1 MDNMLIRE
9 ESRMLTVQEV
19 LKRKHFE
26 VAKVVAGK
34 TGLYRVIKW
43 IHIME
48 VTDVKQLIKGNELI
62 LTTGVTLKGND
73 KGFLQFVQQLSDL
86 NVAGLCVELGEY
98 IEIIPDSVI
107 SLANQ
112 LEFPLIVFEKVVPF
126 VEITQD
132 LHTGIIHQQYDI
144 LKQLED
150 YSQKINKHA
159 LKVNDKVKILQY
171 MQKYLNVNVFFEV
184 NKGTSISIP
193 DKRIENTKSYIAS
206 LNNKYT
212 ASNEITLFDQV
223 YGTVHIYSDK
233 KEITDLDNLILDRT
247 VVTLSQFILR
257 ELYIEE
263 KLESEQ
269 RKFFGKW
276 LEGQISNEEMMY
288 FIEEI
293 DSNLT
298 QNGWMVMIHQLRR
311 ENIKK
316 DLTNYKIN
324 LRQSLR
330 KEGFYTFIVEQSQ
343 YLIFILSDLL
353 QEKTYKERM
362 KRAMNDTIHQYRLD
376 TLIAVGKYVY
386 HYNEIKESYQTAV
399 DSLQIRL
406 KNMELSYFYDDLTL
420 YHMVKVLQNNESL
433 MLIANEKVEKLRL
446 YDQKHNSN
454 LIQTLNI
461 YLQCNG
467 LKKETAEK
475 LFIVRQTLYHRLEKI
490 EQIIGSDFME
500 YENRLCLEMML
511 LMTRQNFLKVE
522 K

>member
-1 MDNMLIRE
+1 
-9 ESRMLTVQEV
+9 MLTVHDV
-19 LKRKHFE
+19 LNRKHFD
-26 VAKVVAGK
+26 VAKVIAGK
-34 TGLYRVIKW
+34 TGLNRVIKW

-48 VTDVKQLIKGNELI
+48 VTDVKHLIKGNELI
-62 LTTGVTLKGND
+62 LTTGVILKDNE
-73 KGFLQFVQQLSDL
+73 KGFLQFVRQLNDL
-86 NVAGLCVELGEY
+86 HVAGLCIELGAY
-98 IEIIPDSVI
+98 IEIIPQSVI
-107 SLANQ
+107 HLANL
-112 LEFPLIVFEKVVPF
+112 LEFPLIVFEQVVPF

-150 YSQKINKHA
+150 YSQKINNYA

-171 MQKYLNVNVFFEV
+171 MHKYLNVNVFFEV
-184 NKGTSISIP
+184 KKGTSIPIP
-193 DKRIENTKSYIAS
+193 DKKIENVKNYITG
-206 LNNKYT
+206 LNNKYR
-212 ASNEITLFDQV
+212 ASNDLNLLDQV
-223 YGTVHIYSDK
+223 YGTVYIYSDK
-233 KEITDLDNLILDRT
+233 REITNLDILILDRT
-247 VVTLSQFILR
+247 VVTLSQFVLR

-269 RKFFGKW
+269 RKFFEKW
-276 LEGQISNEEMMY
+276 LEGKNSDEEMLY

-293 DSNLT
+293 ERDLT

-311 ENIKK
+311 ENIKT

-324 LRQSLR
+324 LRQALQ

-353 QEKTYKERM
+353 QESSYKERM
-362 KRAMNDTIHQYRLD
+362 KRAVNEILHQYRLD

-386 HYNEIKESYQTAV
+386 HYNEIKESYQTAQ

-420 YHMVKVLQNNESL
+420 YHMIKILQKNEIL
-433 MLIANEKVEKLRL
+433 MHIANEKIEKLSL
-446 YDQKHNSN
+446 YDRKHNSN
-454 LIQTLNI
+454 LIQTLNM

-490 EQIIGSDFME
+490 QQIIGSDFMN
-500 YENRLCLEMML
+500 YENRLCLEIML
-511 LMTRQNFLKVE
+511 LMTRQNCLKVE

>member
-1 MDNMLIRE
+1 MSIGE
-9 ESRMLTVQEV
+9 ETLMLTVQEV
-19 LKRKHFE
+19 LNRKHFE

-34 TGLYRVIKW
+34 MGLSHVIKW

-62 LTTGVTLKGND
+62 LTTGVILKDNE

-86 NVAGLCVELGEY
+86 DVAGLCVELGMY
-98 IEIIPDSVI
+98 IEIIPESVI
-107 SLANQ
+107 NLANK
-112 LEFPLIVFEKVVPF
+112 LDFPLIVFEQVVPF
-126 VEITQD
+126 IEITQD

-150 YSQKINKHA
+150 YSQKINRYA

-171 MQKYLNVNVFFEV
+171 MQKYLNVNVFFDV
-184 NKGTSISIP
+184 NKRTSIAIP
-193 DKRIENTKSYIAS
+193 DKKIENLKDYING
-206 LNNKYT
+206 LNSKYT
-212 ASNEITLFDQV
+212 ACNELNLFDHV
-223 YGTVHIYSDK
+223 YGTVYIYCEK
-233 KEITDLDNLILDRT
+233 REINNLDILILDRT
-247 VVTLSQFILR
+247 VVTLSQFVLR
-257 ELYIEE
+257 DLFIEE
-263 KLESEQ
+263 KLESEH
-269 RKFFGKW
+269 RKFFEKW
-276 LEGQISNEEMMY
+276 LEGQNSNEEMVY

-293 DSNLT
+293 DPKLT
-298 QNGWMVMIHQLRR
+298 QNGWMVMLHQLRR

-324 LRQSLR
+324 LRQSLQ

-343 YLIFILSDLL
+343 YLIFILGDLL
-353 QEKTYKERM
+353 QENTYKERM
-362 KRAMNDTIHQYRLD
+362 KRAMYEIINQYRLD

-386 HYNEIKESYQTAV
+386 HYNEIQESYQTAQ

-420 YHMVKVLQNNESL
+420 YHMVKVLQNNQIL
-433 MLIANEKVEKLRL
+433 MHMANEKVEKLSL
-446 YDQKHNSN
+446 YDRKHNSN
-454 LIQTLNI
+454 LMQTLTM

-490 EQIIGSDFME
+490 EQIIGSDFMN
-500 YENRLCLEMML
+500 YENRLCLEIML
-511 LMTRQNFLKVE
+511 LMTSQNLISME

>member
-1 MDNMLIRE
+1 MDKMSIEE
-9 ESRMLTVQEV
+9 ESLMLTVHDV
-19 LKRKHFE
+19 LNRKHFD
-26 VAKVVAGK
+26 VARVVAGK
-34 TGLYRVIKW
+34 TGLNRVIKW

-48 VTDVKQLIKGNELI
+48 VTDVKHLIKGNELI
-62 LTTGVTLKGND
+62 LTTGVVLKENE

-86 NVAGLCVELGEY
+86 QVAGLCVELGAYVEV
-98 IEIIPDSVI
+98 IPESVI
-107 SLANQ
+107 NLANH

-132 LHTGIIHQQYDI
+132 LHTGIIHQQYDA

-150 YSQKINKHA
+150 YSQKINKYA
-159 LKVNDKVKILQY
+159 LKVNDKVQILQY

-193 DKRIENTKSYIAS
+193 DRKIENIKNYIAG
-206 LNNKYT
+206 LNTKYKART
-212 ASNEITLFDQV
+212 ELNLFEQV
-223 YGTVHIYSDK
+223 YGAVSIYSEK
-233 KEITDLDNLILDRT
+233 KEITDLDMLILDRT
-247 VVTLSQFILR
+247 VVTLSQFVLR

-269 RKFFGKW
+269 RKFFEKW
-276 LEGQISNEEMMY
+276 LEGQNSDEEMLY

-293 DSNLT
+293 DRDLT

-311 ENIKK
+311 ENIKT

-324 LRQSLR
+324 LRQSLQ
-330 KEGFYTFIVEQSQ
+330 KEGFYTFIVEHSQ

-353 QEKTYKERM
+353 QESTYKERM
-362 KRAMNDTIHQYRLD
+362 KRAMNDILHQYRFD
-376 TLIAVGKYVY
+376 TLIAVGKYVD
-386 HYNEIKESYQTAV
+386 HYNDIKESYQTAQ

-420 YHMVKVLQNNESL
+420 YHMIKVLQNNEML
-433 MLIANEKVEKLRL
+433 MHTANEKIEKLRL
-446 YDQKHNSN
+446 YDRKHNSN
-454 LIQTLNI
+454 LIQTLNM

-467 LKKETAEK
+467 LKRETAEK
-475 LFIVRQTLYHRLEKI
+475 LYIVRQTLYHRLEKI
-490 EQIIGSDFME
+490 EQIIGSDFMN
-500 YENRLCLEMML
+500 YENRLCLEIML
-511 LMTRQNFLKVE
+511 LMTKQHRLKIE